1 MSSSW
6 AIIAIDVVVLLVT
19 TMIDDVDVLIVGH
32 YEEIRCQIYFY
43 QDRLHQ
49 HEAIKIAILFSV
61 FLCSLKRMKSFID
74 LQVKWSLSGL
84 IDGHSVCL
92 GHCRFSEKTDIQKQ
106 NNTLNKHYPSTIAIS
121 FLFLTNQSIQ
131 AV

>member
-92 GHCRFSEKTDIQKQ
+92 GHCRFSEIKDIQKQ
-106 NNTLNKHYPSTIAIS
+106 NNTLDRHHP
-121 FLFLTNQSIQ
+121 QQ
-131 AV
+131 